1 MTASEKHPENQSTC
15 PITKVA
21 ELLSDTW
28 TMLIM
33 RALTEGPKR
42 FGELEKWLNKISS
55 RTLTLKLAKL
65 IEVGLITKSEEG
77 IYTTTEKGAGLKII
91 ERAMIKYN
99 KLYLS

>member
-1 MTASEKHPENQSTC
+1 MAETGKQTC

-42 FGELEKWLNKISS
+42 FSELEQWLGDISS
-55 RTLTLKLAKL
+55 RTLTLKLSKL
-65 IEVGLITKSEEG
+65 KEQGMIEKREDGCYIA
-77 IYTTTEKGAGLKII
+77 TEKGDGLKII
-91 ERAMIKYN
+91 ERAMMTYGEKY
-99 KLYLS
+99 L

>member
-1 MTASEKHPENQSTC
+1 MAECPKESC

-42 FGELEKWLNKISS
+42 FTELEAWLGDISS

-65 IEVGLITKSEEG
+65 QEQGLVEKTDDGHYRATKKGKGLKMIEKAMVQYSEE
-77 IYTTTEKGAGLKII
+77 
-91 ERAMIKYN
+91 
-99 KLYLS
+99 YL